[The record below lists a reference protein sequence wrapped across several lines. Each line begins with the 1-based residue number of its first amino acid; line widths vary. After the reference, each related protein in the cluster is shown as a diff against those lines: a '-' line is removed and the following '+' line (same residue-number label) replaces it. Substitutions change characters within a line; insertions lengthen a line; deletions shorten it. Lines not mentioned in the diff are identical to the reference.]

1 MGEQNGIGLLP
12 ANQRDGEQEMVKL
25 VRATLTMLI
34 CIGFINPAAAQF
46 ETSNVTFQSVTPVS
60 QLGGDNF
67 DSGTDLWGWTDSQT
81 GKEYALMTHTS
92 GTAFVDVTDGN
103 NPDYLGFLPSHTG
116 ISAWRDVKVYQ
127 DHAFIVSDG
136 NGPHGM
142 QVFDLTQLRGL
153 TAPQTF
159 ANTAHFDGFRNA
171 HNIAIN
177 EDSGFAY
184 VVGSDE
190 AGGGLY
196 MINIQNPASPQFAGE
211 FSADGYTHD
220 AQIVNYTGPDAT
232 YSGREIAFASNTDT
246 LTIVDVTDKSSPQ
259 QLARRGYAESRYTH
273 QGWLSEDHKY
283 FYVNDELDEMVGNN
297 TRTHVFDVT
306 DLDNPSYRGFHEHA
320 DDAIDHNLYVKDG
333 YVFEANYES
342 GVRIF
347 EQTDPANAVLTEVGF
362 IDTYPEGT
370 DANFRGAWSVYPFF
384 EDGKFIASDRQRG
397 LFVAQFDLL
406 ASTSSG
412 DFDDDGDF
420 DCQDID
426 ALTAA
431 IVGGSTDLDFDLDGD
446 GAVNIADRDMWL
458 ATAGA
463 EMLTSG
469 QPYLLG
475 DATLDGQ
482 VDISDFNIWNS
493 NKFSSNS
500 SWCLGDFNTDG
511 SVDISDFNLW
521 NTRKFQSS
529 DSAAAVPE
537 PSTFIMLVIAG
548 LGLVGIRR
556 GS

>member
-1 MGEQNGIGLLP
+1 
-12 ANQRDGEQEMVKL
+12 
-25 VRATLTMLI
+25 
-34 CIGFINPAAAQF
+34 
-46 ETSNVTFQSVTPVS
+46 
-60 QLGGDNF
+60 
-67 DSGTDLWGWTDSQT
+67 
-81 GKEYALMTHTS
+81 
-92 GTAFVDVTDGN
+92 
-103 NPDYLGFLPSHTG
+103 
-116 ISAWRDVKVYQ
+116 
-127 DHAFIVSDG
+127 
-136 NGPHGM
+136 
-142 QVFDLTQLRGL
+142 
-153 TAPQTF
+153 
-159 ANTAHFDGFRNA
+159 
-171 HNIAIN
+171 
-177 EDSGFAY
+177 
-184 VVGSDE
+184 
-190 AGGGLY
+190 
-196 MINIQNPASPQFAGE
+196 
-211 FSADGYTHD
+211 
-220 AQIVNYTGPDAT
+220 
-232 YSGREIAFASNTDT
+232 
-246 LTIVDVTDKSSPQ
+246 
-259 QLARRGYAESRYTH
+259 
-273 QGWLSEDHKY
+273 
-283 FYVNDELDEMVGNN
+283 
-297 TRTHVFDVT
+297 
-306 DLDNPSYRGFHEHA
+306 
-320 DDAIDHNLYVKDG
+320 
-333 YVFEANYES
+333 
-342 GVRIF
+342 
-347 EQTDPANAVLTEVGF
+347 
-362 IDTYPEGT
+362 
-370 DANFRGAWSVYPFF
+370 
-384 EDGKFIASDRQRG
+384 
-397 LFVAQFDLL
+397 VAQFDLL